1 MAVET
6 FMLYHDLSGNGK
18 MKRDETSRSK
28 VASLRKEKEE
38 ICKGKQYKRENGK
51 WRLSYYNRKWEYKI
65 VHAYR
70 YNVN

>member
-51 WRLSYYNRKWEYKI
+51 
-65 VHAYR
+65 
-70 YNVN
+70 